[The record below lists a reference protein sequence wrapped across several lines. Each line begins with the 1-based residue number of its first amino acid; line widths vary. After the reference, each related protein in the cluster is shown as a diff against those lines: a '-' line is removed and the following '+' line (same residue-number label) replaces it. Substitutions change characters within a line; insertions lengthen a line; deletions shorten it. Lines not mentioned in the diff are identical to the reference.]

1 MIEVK
6 NTSKLV
12 FELNALQIDYNKEKE
27 DALIEFISKKYNVP
41 KIGLNLILFH

>member
-12 FELNALQIDYNKEKE
+12 FELNALQIDYNKETE
-27 DALIEFISKKYNVP
+27 INVAT
-41 KIGLNLILFH
+41 

>member
-27 DALIEFISKKYNVP
+27 DALIIF
-41 KIGLNLILFH
+41 F